1 MRTAAK
7 VDVNQSEIVAALR
20 GIGASVQLLHA
31 VGQGCPDILVGW
43 QGDNY
48 LLEVKRPDVSPS
60 HRALTAAERLWHLDW
75 RGQVKVV
82 YTVDDALEAVGAI

>member
-7 VDVNQSEIVAALR
+7 VDANQAEIVAALR
-20 GIGASVQLLHA
+20 GIGATVQPLHM

-48 LLEVKRPDVSPS
+48 LLEIKRPDVDVT
-60 HRALTAAERLWHLDW
+60 HRQLTAAERVWHQDW
-75 RGQVKVV
+75 RGQVRVV
-82 YTVDDALEAVGAI
+82 YTVDDALDAVGAT